1 MDTELGKWMSFIAQI
16 GEREVKNAMSKNKE
30 IKKAQKEYEY
40 LVGDEAERRLAFLR
54 EKAIRDETSIYD
66 AGYHKGEEL
75 GEKKGEKKGKKNE
88 KIEIAKK
95 MKQKGM
101 DIAIIIEIT
110 GLTEEEI
117 KEL

>member
-1 MDTELGKWMSFIAQI
+1 MK
-16 GEREVKNAMSKNKE
+16 KNKE
-30 IKKAQKEYEY
+30 IKKAQEEYEY

-75 GEKKGEKKGKKNE
+75 GEKKRNK
-88 KIEIAKK
+88 EIAKK

-101 DIAIIIEIT
+101 DIATIIEIT
-110 GLTEEEI
+110 ELTEKEI